1 MEEEMKELQEFIL
14 GRIEERISTE
24 KNLSAKLDMMILK
37 AKVSTA
43 VAEDGVKWDE
53 VAYRFVGNSSC

>member
-1 MEEEMKELQEFIL
+1 MKELQEFIL

-53 VAYRFVGNSSC
+53 VA